1 MTFPQKKLQ
10 LHEMQKWKVNA
21 AYTALTLK
29 ISIRVENAYQIL
41 ILPVIHLYRW
51 TILYDMKVDV
61 GSIVDRVRVDDD
73 FHFACF

>member
-29 ISIRVENAYQIL
+29 ILPIRVENAYQIL
-41 ILPVIHLYRW
+41 ILPVIVHLYRW

-61 GSIVDRVRVDDD
+61 GSIVDR
-73 FHFACF
+73 AQS